1 MKLTRTIKD
10 AIKEGYSGDFISLLE
25 EFGKWSRYFGC
36 QGYFSEGHVG
46 NSYNLDDTSG
56 AIIDRA
62 FCKLKENNPG
72 IYLIMRMYYINGMK
86 EMQIVRELRR
96 RNLIDDLAARYANT
110 LMVRERLK
118 TGEEF
123 VLRELQNEER
133 LDRD

>member
-62 FCKLKENNPG
+62 FCKLRNKHYG
-72 IYLIMRMYYINGMK
+72 LYLMLQMYYIRGLS

-96 RNLIDDLAARYANT
+96 QRLVDERSARCANT
-110 LMVRERLK
+110 LLVREELK
-118 TGEEF
+118 KAELFILEE
-123 VLRELQNEER
+123 LSHEGN
-133 LDRD
+133 